1 LNGYEVAFMIMA
13 IIAGIS
19 GIFVVTSRNV
29 VRSALFLVAVL
40 GAIGALFILLGAE
53 FLGWTQV
60 LIYVG
65 AIVVL
70 LLFGIMLTRAPIGRV
85 SLDNQQRGVAA
96 LVALLTFGTLTFLI
110 WRAFGDERIVLSAQ
124 EENIV
129 RTQEIGNSLFSNF
142 VLPFEA
148 ISVLLLAAL
157 VGAIVI
163 ARRDR

>member
-1 LNGYEVAFMIMA
+1 LNGYEVAFTIMA
-13 IIAGIS
+13 VIAGIA
-19 GIFVVTSRNV
+19 GVMVVTSRNV

-40 GAIGALFILLGAE
+40 GSIGALFILLGAE

-70 LLFGIMLTRAPIGRV
+70 LLFGIMLTKAPIGRIA
-85 SLDNQQRGVAA
+85 LDNQQRGIA
-96 LVALLTFGTLTFLI
+96 LVVSLAIFGTLTFLI
-110 WRAFGDERIVLSAQ
+110 WRAFGDERIALTQVT
-124 EENIV
+124 
-129 RTQEIGNSLFSNF
+129 RTKAIGTSIFTGF